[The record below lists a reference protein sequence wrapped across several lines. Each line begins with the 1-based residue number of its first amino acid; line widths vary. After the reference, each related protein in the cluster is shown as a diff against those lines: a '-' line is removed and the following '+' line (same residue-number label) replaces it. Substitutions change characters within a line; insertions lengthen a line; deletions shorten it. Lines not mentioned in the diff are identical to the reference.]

1 MTELNYKHLRYF
13 WTVARVG
20 TIAEAGRVLGLAPHS
35 ISAQLATFE
44 AALGVS
50 LFRRAGRR
58 LELTE
63 AGERILGH
71 AESIFALGDEIV
83 QVVRD
88 DALRRSLPF
97 RIGIPDSMPKSVAH
111 RLIEPALHVERPGRL
126 VCREAPLA
134 ELLAELA
141 VHRLDLV
148 IADRPIPPD
157 VSVRGYSTLLGE
169 STLTV
174 FAAPALAAGREG
186 GLAALLE
193 RAPFLLPGADV
204 AHRGALLQWFE
215 RARIQ
220 PQIVAEFD
228 DSALMKAFGQG
239 GAGFF
244 VAPTTIA
251 DYVCAQYGV
260 LAVGEIA
267 DVSSQVYA
275 ITTERRL
282 SHPAMAAIHREAAKA
297 LGSGMGGGMGGAWPG
312 GR

>member
-1 MTELNYKHLRYF
+1 MTELNFKHLRYF

-20 TIAEAGRVLGLAPHS
+20 TIAEAGRVLDLAPHS
-35 ISAQLATFE
+35 ISAQIATFE

-50 LFRRAGRR
+50 LFRRVGRR
-58 LELTE
+58 LVLTE

-71 AESIFALGDEIV
+71 AEQIFALGDQILDL
-83 QVVRD
+83 VRD
-88 DALRRSLPF
+88 DTLRRSLPF
-97 RIGIPDSMPKSVAH
+97 RIGFPDSMPKSVIH

-148 IADRPIPPD
+148 IADRPMPPE

-174 FAAPALAAGREG
+174 FAAPALAAR
-186 GLAALLE
+186 LADGFPATLDG
-193 RAPFLLPGADV
+193 APFLLPGEDV

-215 RARIQ
+215 TQRVR
-220 PQIVAEFD
+220 PSIVAEFD
-228 DSALMKAFGQG
+228 DSALMKAFAQSGT
-239 GAGFF
+239 GAF

-251 DYVCAQYGV
+251 DTVCHQYG
-260 LAVGEIA
+260 LEAVGEIA
-267 DVSSQVYA
+267 EVSSEVYA

-282 SHPAMAAIHREAAKA
+282 SHPAMQAIRERAGK
-297 LGSGMGGGMGGAWPG
+297 MG
-312 GR
+312 

>member
-1 MTELNYKHLRYF
+1 MTELNFKHLRYF

-20 TIAEAGRVLGLAPHS
+20 TIAEAGRVLDLAPHS
-35 ISAQLATFE
+35 ISAQITTFE

-50 LFRRAGRR
+50 LFRRVGRR
-58 LELTE
+58 LALTE

-71 AESIFALGDEIV
+71 AEQIFALGDQIV
-83 QVVRD
+83 DLVRD
-88 DALRRSLPF
+88 DTLRRSLPF
-97 RIGIPDSMPKSVAH
+97 RIGFPDSMPKSVIH

-148 IADRPIPPD
+148 IADRPMPPE

-174 FAAPALAAGREG
+174 FAAPALAAR
-186 GLAALLE
+186 LADGFPATLDG
-193 RAPFLLPGADV
+193 APFLLPGEDV
-204 AHRGALLQWFE
+204 AHRGALLQWFDKQ
-215 RARIQ
+215 RVR
-220 PQIVAEFD
+220 PSIVAEFD
-228 DSALMKAFGQG
+228 DSALMKAFAQSGT
-239 GAGFF
+239 GAF

-251 DYVCAQYGV
+251 DTVCHQYGLKV
-260 LAVGEIA
+260 VGEIA
-267 DVSSQVYA
+267 EVSSQVYA

-282 SHPAMAAIHREAAKA
+282 SHPAMQAIRDRAGK
-297 LGSGMGGGMGGAWPG
+297 MG
-312 GR
+312 

>member
-1 MTELNYKHLRYF
+1 MAELNFKHLRYF

-20 TIAEAGRVLGLAPHS
+20 TIAEAGRVLDLAPHS

-58 LELTE
+58 LKLTE

-71 AESIFALGDEIV
+71 AEEIFALGDQIV
-83 QVVRD
+83 DVVRD

-97 RIGIPDSMPKSVAH
+97 RIGFPDSMPKSVVH

-148 IADRPIPPD
+148 IADRPIPPE

-169 STLTV
+169 GTLTV
-174 FAAPALAAGREG
+174 FAAPALAARLKADFPATLHG
-186 GLAALLE
+186 
-193 RAPFLLPGADV
+193 APFLLPGEDV

-215 RARIQ
+215 TRRVQ
-220 PQIVAEFD
+220 PSIVAELD

-239 GAGFF
+239 GAGAFA
-244 VAPTTIA
+244 APTMIA
-251 DYVCAQYGV
+251 DHVCRQYGV
-260 LAVGEIA
+260 EAVGEIA
-267 DVSSQVYA
+267 EVNNQVYA

-282 SHPAMAAIHREAAKA
+282 AHPAMQVIRDQAGK
-297 LGSGMGGGMGGAWPG
+297 MG
-312 GR
+312 

>member
-1 MTELNYKHLRYF
+1 MAELNFKHLRYF

-20 TIAEAGRVLGLAPHS
+20 TIAEAGRVLNLAPHS

-58 LELTE
+58 LKLTE

-71 AESIFALGDEIV
+71 AEEVFALGDQIMD
-83 QVVRD
+83 VVRD

-97 RIGIPDSMPKSVAH
+97 RIGFPDSMPKSVVH

-126 VCREAPLA
+126 VCREAPLV

-148 IADRPIPPD
+148 IADRPIPPE

-169 STLTV
+169 GTLTV
-174 FAAPALAAGREG
+174 FAAPALAARLKADFPATLHG
-186 GLAALLE
+186 
-193 RAPFLLPGADV
+193 APFLLPGEDV

-215 RARIQ
+215 TRRVQ
-220 PQIVAEFD
+220 PSIVAELD

-239 GAGFF
+239 GAGAFA
-244 VAPTTIA
+244 APTMIA
-251 DYVCAQYGV
+251 DHVCRQYGV
-260 LAVGEIA
+260 EAVGEIA
-267 DVSSQVYA
+267 EVNSQVYA

-282 SHPAMAAIHREAAKA
+282 AHPAMQAIRDQAGK
-297 LGSGMGGGMGGAWPG
+297 MG
-312 GR
+312 

>member
-1 MTELNYKHLRYF
+1 MTELNFKHLRYF

-20 TIAEAGRVLGLAPHS
+20 TIAEAGRVLDLAPHS
-35 ISAQLATFE
+35 ISAQITTFE

-50 LFRRAGRR
+50 LFRRVGRR
-58 LELTE
+58 LALTE
-63 AGERILGH
+63 AGERFLGH
-71 AESIFALGDEIV
+71 AEQIFALGDQIV
-83 QVVRD
+83 DLVRD
-88 DALRRSLPF
+88 DTLRRSLPF
-97 RIGIPDSMPKSVAH
+97 RIGFPDSMPKSVIH

-148 IADRPIPPD
+148 IADRPMPPE

-174 FAAPALAAGREG
+174 FAAPALAARLADGFP
-186 GLAALLE
+186 AALDG
-193 RAPFLLPGADV
+193 APFLLPGEDV

-215 RARIQ
+215 TQRVR
-220 PQIVAEFD
+220 PSIVAEFD
-228 DSALMKAFGQG
+228 DSALMKAFGQSG
-239 GAGFF
+239 TGAF

-251 DYVCAQYGV
+251 DTVCDQYGV
-260 LAVGEIA
+260 KAVGEIA
-267 DVSSQVYA
+267 AVSSQVYA

-282 SHPAMAAIHREAAKA
+282 SHPAMQAIRDRAGK
-297 LGSGMGGGMGGAWPG
+297 MG
-312 GR
+312 

>member
-1 MTELNYKHLRYF
+1 MTELNFKHLRYF

-20 TIAEAGRVLGLAPHS
+20 TIAEAGRVLDLAPHS
-35 ISAQLATFE
+35 ISAQIATFE

-50 LFRRAGRR
+50 LFRRVGRR
-58 LELTE
+58 LVLTE

-71 AESIFALGDEIV
+71 AEQIFALGDQIV
-83 QVVRD
+83 DVVRD
-88 DALRRSLPF
+88 DTLRRSLPF
-97 RIGIPDSMPKSVAH
+97 RIGFPDSMPKSVIH

-148 IADRPIPPD
+148 IADRPMPPE

-174 FAAPALAAGREG
+174 FAAPALAAR
-186 GLAALLE
+186 LADGFPATLDG
-193 RAPFLLPGADV
+193 APFLLPGEDV

-215 RARIQ
+215 TQHVR
-220 PQIVAEFD
+220 PSIVAELD
-228 DSALMKAFGQG
+228 DSALMKAFGQSG
-239 GAGFF
+239 TGAC

-251 DYVCAQYGV
+251 DTVCDQYGV
-260 LAVGEIA
+260 QAVGEIA
-267 DVSSQVYA
+267 AVSSQVYA

-282 SHPAMAAIHREAAKA
+282 SHPAMQAIRDRAARA
-297 LGSGMGGGMGGAWPG
+297 G
-312 GR
+312 

>member
-1 MTELNYKHLRYF
+1 MTELNFKHLRYF

-20 TIAEAGRVLGLAPHS
+20 TIAEAGRVLALAPHS
-35 ISAQLATFE
+35 ISAQIATFE

-50 LFRRAGRR
+50 LFRRVGRR
-58 LELTE
+58 LVLTE

-71 AESIFALGDEIV
+71 AEQIFALGDQIAD
-83 QVVRD
+83 VVRD
-88 DALRRSLPF
+88 DTLRRSLPF
-97 RIGIPDSMPKSVAH
+97 RIGFPDSMPKSVIH
-111 RLIEPALHVERPGRL
+111 RLIEPALQVERPGRL

-148 IADRPIPPD
+148 IADRPMPPE

-174 FAAPALAAGREG
+174 FAAPVLAAQLVAGFPAT
-186 GLAALLE
+186 LD
-193 RAPFLLPGADV
+193 RAPFLLPGEDV

-215 RARIQ
+215 TQRVRPA
-220 PQIVAEFD
+220 IVAEFD
-228 DSALMKAFGQG
+228 DSALMKAFGQSG
-239 GAGFF
+239 TGAF
-244 VAPTTIA
+244 VAPSTIA
-251 DYVCAQYGV
+251 DYVCDQYRV
-260 LAVGEIA
+260 KAVGEIA

-282 SHPAMAAIHREAAKA
+282 SHPAMQAILDQAAR
-297 LGSGMGGGMGGAWPG
+297 

>member
-1 MTELNYKHLRYF
+1 MAELNFKHLRYF

-20 TIAEAGRVLGLAPHS
+20 TIAEAGRVLDLAPHS

-58 LELTE
+58 LKLTE

-71 AESIFALGDEIV
+71 AEEIFALGDQIV
-83 QVVRD
+83 DVVRD

-97 RIGIPDSMPKSVAH
+97 RIGFPDSMPKSVVH

-148 IADRPIPPD
+148 IADRPIPPE

-169 STLTV
+169 GTLTV
-174 FAAPALAAGREG
+174 FAAPALAARLKGDFPATLHG
-186 GLAALLE
+186 
-193 RAPFLLPGADV
+193 APFLLPGEDV

-215 RARIQ
+215 TRRVQ
-220 PQIVAEFD
+220 PSIVAELD

-239 GAGFF
+239 GAGAFA
-244 VAPTTIA
+244 APTMIA
-251 DYVCAQYGV
+251 DHVCRQYGV
-260 LAVGEIA
+260 EAVGEIA
-267 DVSSQVYA
+267 EVNNQVYA

-282 SHPAMAAIHREAAKA
+282 AHPAMQVIRDQAGK
-297 LGSGMGGGMGGAWPG
+297 MG
-312 GR
+312 

>member
-1 MTELNYKHLRYF
+1 MTELNFKHLRYF

-20 TIAEAGRVLGLAPHS
+20 TIAEAGRVLDLAPHS
-35 ISAQLATFE
+35 ISAQIATFE

-50 LFRRAGRR
+50 LFRRVGRR
-58 LELTE
+58 LVLTE

-71 AESIFALGDEIV
+71 AEQIFALGDQIAD
-83 QVVRD
+83 VVRD
-88 DALRRSLPF
+88 DTLRRSLPF
-97 RIGIPDSMPKSVAH
+97 RIGFPDSMPKSVIH

-148 IADRPIPPD
+148 IADRPMPPE

-174 FAAPALAAGREG
+174 FAAPVLAAQLVEG
-186 GLAALLE
+186 FPATLD
-193 RAPFLLPGADV
+193 RAPFLLPGEDV

-215 RARIQ
+215 TQRVRPA
-220 PQIVAEFD
+220 IVAEFD
-228 DSALMKAFGQG
+228 DSALMKAFGQSG
-239 GAGFF
+239 TGAF
-244 VAPTTIA
+244 VAPSTIA
-251 DYVCAQYGV
+251 DYVCDQYRV
-260 LAVGEIA
+260 KAVGEIA

-282 SHPAMAAIHREAAKA
+282 SHPAMQAILDQAAR
-297 LGSGMGGGMGGAWPG
+297 

>member
-1 MTELNYKHLRYF
+1 MTELNFKHLRYF

-20 TIAEAGRVLGLAPHS
+20 TIAEAGRVLDLAPHS
-35 ISAQLATFE
+35 ISAQIATFE

-50 LFRRAGRR
+50 LFRRVGRR
-58 LELTE
+58 LVLTE

-71 AESIFALGDEIV
+71 AEQIFALGDQIV
-83 QVVRD
+83 DLVRD
-88 DALRRSLPF
+88 DTLRRSLPF
-97 RIGIPDSMPKSVAH
+97 RIGFPDSMPKSVIH

-148 IADRPIPPD
+148 IADRPMPPE

-174 FAAPALAAGREG
+174 FAAPALAAR
-186 GLAALLE
+186 LAHGFPATLDG
-193 RAPFLLPGADV
+193 APFLLPGEDV

-215 RARIQ
+215 TQHVR
-220 PQIVAEFD
+220 PSIVAELD
-228 DSALMKAFGQG
+228 DSALMKAFGQSG
-239 GAGFF
+239 TGAF

-251 DYVCAQYGV
+251 DTVCDQYGV
-260 LAVGEIA
+260 QAVGEIA
-267 DVSSQVYA
+267 AVSSQVYA

-282 SHPAMAAIHREAAKA
+282 SHPAMQAIRDRAGK
-297 LGSGMGGGMGGAWPG
+297 MG
-312 GR
+312 

>member
-1 MTELNYKHLRYF
+1 MAELNFKHLRYF

-20 TIAEAGRVLGLAPHS
+20 TIAEAGRVLNLAPHS

-58 LELTE
+58 LKLTE

-71 AESIFALGDEIV
+71 AEEVFALGDQIMD
-83 QVVRD
+83 VVRD

-97 RIGIPDSMPKSVAH
+97 RIGFPDSMPKSVVH

-126 VCREAPLA
+126 VCREAPLV

-148 IADRPIPPD
+148 IADRPIPPE

-169 STLTV
+169 GTLTV
-174 FAAPALAAGREG
+174 FAAPALAARLKGDFPATLHG
-186 GLAALLE
+186 
-193 RAPFLLPGADV
+193 APFLLPGEDV

-215 RARIQ
+215 TRRVQ
-220 PQIVAEFD
+220 PSIVAELD

-239 GAGFF
+239 GAGAFA
-244 VAPTTIA
+244 APTMIA
-251 DYVCAQYGV
+251 DHVCRQYGV
-260 LAVGEIA
+260 EAVGEIA
-267 DVSSQVYA
+267 EVNSQVYA

-282 SHPAMAAIHREAAKA
+282 AHPAMQAIRDQAGK
-297 LGSGMGGGMGGAWPG
+297 MG
-312 GR
+312 

>member
-1 MTELNYKHLRYF
+1 MTELNFKHLRYF

-20 TIAEAGRVLGLAPHS
+20 TIAEAGRVLDLAPHS
-35 ISAQLATFE
+35 ISAQIATFE

-50 LFRRAGRR
+50 LFRRVGRR
-58 LELTE
+58 LVLTE

-71 AESIFALGDEIV
+71 AEQIFALGDQIV
-83 QVVRD
+83 DVVRD
-88 DALRRSLPF
+88 DTLRRSLPF
-97 RIGIPDSMPKSVAH
+97 RIGFPDSMPKSVIH

-148 IADRPIPPD
+148 IADRPMPPE

-174 FAAPALAAGREG
+174 FAAPALAARLGDG
-186 GLAALLE
+186 FPATLDG
-193 RAPFLLPGADV
+193 APFLLPGEDV

-215 RARIQ
+215 TQRVR
-220 PQIVAEFD
+220 PSIVAELD
-228 DSALMKAFGQG
+228 DSALMKAFGQSG
-239 GAGFF
+239 TGAF

-251 DYVCAQYGV
+251 DTVCDQYGV
-260 LAVGEIA
+260 KAVGEITA
-267 DVSSQVYA
+267 VSSQVYA

-282 SHPAMAAIHREAAKA
+282 SHPAMQAIRDRAAR
-297 LGSGMGGGMGGAWPG
+297 GG
-312 GR
+312 

>member
-1 MTELNYKHLRYF
+1 MTELNFKHLRYF

-20 TIAEAGRVLGLAPHS
+20 TIAEAGRVLDLAPHS
-35 ISAQLATFE
+35 ISAQIATFE

-50 LFRRAGRR
+50 LFRRVGRR
-58 LELTE
+58 LVLTE

-71 AESIFALGDEIV
+71 AEQIFALGDQIV
-83 QVVRD
+83 DLVRD
-88 DALRRSLPF
+88 DTLRRSLPF
-97 RIGIPDSMPKSVAH
+97 RIGFPDSMPKSVIH

-148 IADRPIPPD
+148 IADRPMPPE

-174 FAAPALAAGREG
+174 FAAPALAAR
-186 GLAALLE
+186 LAHGFPATLDG
-193 RAPFLLPGADV
+193 APFLLPGEDV

-215 RARIQ
+215 TQHVR
-220 PQIVAEFD
+220 PSIVAELD
-228 DSALMKAFGQG
+228 DSALMKAFGQSG
-239 GAGFF
+239 TGAF

-251 DYVCAQYGV
+251 DTVCDQYGV
-260 LAVGEIA
+260 QAVGEIA
-267 DVSSQVYA
+267 AVSSQVYA

-282 SHPAMAAIHREAAKA
+282 SHPAMQAIRDRAARA
-297 LGSGMGGGMGGAWPG
+297 G
-312 GR
+312 

>member
-1 MTELNYKHLRYF
+1 MIELNFKHLRYF

-20 TIAEAGRVLGLAPHS
+20 TIAEAGRVLNLAPHS

-58 LELTE
+58 LAVTE

-71 AESIFALGDEIV
+71 AEEIFALGDQIV
-83 QVVRD
+83 DVVRD
-88 DALRRSLPF
+88 DTLRRSLPF
-97 RIGIPDSMPKSVAH
+97 RIGFPDSMPKSVIH

-148 IADRPIPPD
+148 IADRPIPANI
-157 VSVRGYSTLLGE
+157 SVRGYSTLLGE

-174 FAAPALAAGREG
+174 FAAPTLAAR
-186 GLAALLE
+186 LQQDFPAALGG
-193 RAPFLLPGADV
+193 APFLLPGEDV
-204 AHRGALLQWFE
+204 AYRGALLQWFE
-215 RARIQ
+215 TQRIQ
-220 PQIVAEFD
+220 LSIVAELD
-228 DSALMKAFGQG
+228 DSALMKAFAQG
-239 GAGFF
+239 GAGAFA
-244 VAPTTIA
+244 APTSIA
-251 DYVCAQYGV
+251 DHICQQYG
-260 LAVGEIA
+260 LQAVGEIA
-267 DVSSQVYA
+267 AVSIQVYA

-282 SHPAMAAIHREAAKA
+282 SHPAMQAIRDRAAY
-297 LGSGMGGGMGGAWPG
+297 

>member
-1 MTELNYKHLRYF
+1 MTELNFKHLRYF

-20 TIAEAGRVLGLAPHS
+20 TIAEAGRLLGLAPHS

-58 LELTE
+58 LKLTE

-71 AESIFALGDEIV
+71 AEEVFALGDQIMD
-83 QVVRD
+83 VVRD

-97 RIGIPDSMPKSVAH
+97 RIGFPDSMPKSVVH

-126 VCREAPLA
+126 VCREAPLV

-148 IADRPIPPD
+148 IADRPIPPE

-169 STLTV
+169 GTLTV
-174 FAAPALAAGREG
+174 FAAPALAARLKADFPATLHG
-186 GLAALLE
+186 
-193 RAPFLLPGADV
+193 APFLLPGEDV

-215 RARIQ
+215 TRRVQ
-220 PQIVAEFD
+220 PSIVAELD

-239 GAGFF
+239 GAGAFA
-244 VAPTTIA
+244 APTMIA
-251 DYVCAQYGV
+251 DHVCRQYGV
-260 LAVGEIA
+260 EAVGEIA
-267 DVSSQVYA
+267 EVNTQVYA

-282 SHPAMAAIHREAAKA
+282 AHPAMQAIRDQAGK
-297 LGSGMGGGMGGAWPG
+297 MG
-312 GR
+312 

>member
-1 MTELNYKHLRYF
+1 MAELNFKHLRYF

-20 TIAEAGRVLGLAPHS
+20 TIAEAGRVLDLAPHS

-58 LELTE
+58 LKLTE

-71 AESIFALGDEIV
+71 AEEIFALGDQIV
-83 QVVRD
+83 DVVRD

-97 RIGIPDSMPKSVAH
+97 RIGFPDSMPKSVVH

-126 VCREAPLA
+126 VCREAPLV

-148 IADRPIPPD
+148 IADRPIPPE

-169 STLTV
+169 GTLTV
-174 FAAPALAAGREG
+174 FAAPALAARLKGDFPATLHG
-186 GLAALLE
+186 
-193 RAPFLLPGADV
+193 APFLLPGEDV

-215 RARIQ
+215 TRRVQ
-220 PQIVAEFD
+220 PSIVAELD

-239 GAGFF
+239 GAGAFA
-244 VAPTTIA
+244 APTMIA
-251 DYVCAQYGV
+251 DHVCRQYGV
-260 LAVGEIA
+260 EAVGEIA
-267 DVSSQVYA
+267 EVNNQVYA

-282 SHPAMAAIHREAAKA
+282 AHPAMQVIRDQAGK
-297 LGSGMGGGMGGAWPG
+297 MG
-312 GR
+312 

>member
-1 MTELNYKHLRYF
+1 VTELNFKHLRYF

-20 TIAEAGRVLGLAPHS
+20 TIAEAGRVLDLAPHS

-50 LFRRAGRR
+50 LFRRVGRR
-58 LELTE
+58 LQLSE

-71 AESIFALGDEIV
+71 AEEIFALGDQIV
-83 QVVRD
+83 DVVRD
-88 DALRRSLPF
+88 DTLRRSLPF
-97 RIGIPDSMPKSVAH
+97 RIGFPDSMPKSVVH

-148 IADRPIPPD
+148 IADRPLPAD

-174 FAAPALAAGREG
+174 FAAPALAVR
-186 GLAALLE
+186 LE
-193 RAPFLLPGADV
+193 ADFPGTLDGAPFLLPGEDV

-215 RARIQ
+215 TRRVQ
-220 PQIVAEFD
+220 PSIVAELD

-239 GAGFF
+239 GAGAFA
-244 VAPTTIA
+244 APTTIA
-251 DYVCAQYGV
+251 GHICSQYGV
-260 LAVGEIA
+260 RAVGEIT
-267 DVSSQVYA
+267 DVGSQVYA

-282 SHPAMAAIHREAAKA
+282 SHPAMQAIRDHAARA
-297 LGSGMGGGMGGAWPG
+297 LAP
-312 GR
+312 RT